1 MPFLNRARNFVW
13 AALRQ
18 IEAERARLEQDQA
31 PQSQID
37 ALDEARTS
45 LTSGETRLQEIT
57 KASGQPSRVDRMAI
71 DWRLVAAGT
80 VATLIAVAGV
90 IALAVYLLTP
100 PAFTTEERACA
111 DYIQGRIAW
120 NDDGNTRWTESS
132 LKDLCQGTERPVQP
146 GLCFSNIRNIPLERG
161 TEVQQDWKNAVAL
174 CTGTNDAQDRISCY
188 REETANNRHFRDAI
202 ETCATSEP
210 IAIAGRTSCE
220 RLVQG
225 NIAWNGNNN
234 TNWSPQRLGALCGE
248 TDNPT
253 QPLLCF
259 DRLFHGGGPWDEV
272 IAGQTFRAI
281 QLCAGTSSAA
291 DTTSCVSREIASF
304 DSASPPR
311 QQQTSDTGEPTPEA
325 QARADRLFEAVS
337 QACNPRRPSDR
348 SAQCKR
354 FVQGDIVWSGQGY
367 DEWQPAILEELCG
380 NTRQP
385 QEPGYCFSRAF
396 NGEIALDAQGE
407 SRWAYAVRLCAGTN
421 DANRRLAC
429 YTRQRDAGKD
439 SLAAIQACKEAEQD

>member
-18 IEAERARLEQDQA
+18 IEAERAQLERGKA
-31 PQSQID
+31 PQNQID
-37 ALDEARTS
+37 ALDQVRAA
-45 LTSGETRLQEIT
+45 LTDGETRLQEIR
-57 KASGQPSRVDRMAI
+57 KASGPPSRVDRMRL

-80 VATLIAVAGV
+80 VAAIIGVAGV
-90 IALAVYLLTP
+90 VALAIYLLTP

-120 NDDGNTRWTESS
+120 NDDGNTQWTETS

-146 GLCFSNIRNIPLERG
+146 GLCFNNIRNIPLERG
-161 TEVQQDWKNAVAL
+161 AEVQRDWKNAVAL
-174 CTGTNDAQDRISCY
+174 CTGTNDAQERISCY
-188 REETANNRHFRDAI
+188 RNKVALNQHFRDAI
-202 ETCATSEP
+202 ETCAPLEP

-225 NIAWNGNNN
+225 NIAWNRERD
-234 TNWSPQRLGALCGE
+234 TDWSPQRLGALCGE
-248 TDNPT
+248 TEKPT

-259 DRLFHGGGPWDEV
+259 DRLFHGSGPWDKV
-272 IAGQTFRAI
+272 IAGQSFRAI
-281 QLCAGTSSAA
+281 QLCAGTDSASGV
-291 DTTSCVSREIASF
+291 TSCVSQQLARLDGAGPPSEPE
-304 DSASPPR
+304 SA
-311 QQQTSDTGEPTPEA
+311 DAGEPTPQA
-325 QARADRLFEAVS
+325 QARADRLFEAVR
-337 QACNPRRPSDR
+337 QACNPRRPTDR
-348 SAQCKR
+348 SAQCKS

-385 QEPGYCFSRAF
+385 QQPGFCFSRAF
-396 NGEIALDAQGE
+396 NGEIAFDAQGE
-407 SRWAYAVRLCAGTN
+407 SKWAYAVRLCAGTN
-421 DANRRLAC
+421 NADSRLAC
-429 YTRQRDAGKD
+429 YTNQRNAGKD